1 MMKIAIGHKLRKGP
15 WGGGNSF
22 VKNLTGALKAEG
34 FSVYY
39 DLLEPD
45 LDFIVLTDPRSSSP
59 NVSFSGRQ
67 ILSYLAQHP
76 NTIVVHRINECDERK
91 KTHFMNLR
99 LRVANYCAD
108 HTVYVGSWLRAL
120 NLTYQHKRFSDS
132 VILNGADETIYNSSD
147 FVPWDGSAPIRLVT
161 HHWGGNWMKGF
172 DIYKKLDE
180 MLATPQWAGKVNFTY
195 IGNLPK
201 NFFFKNSNYIKPLAG
216 LALADELKKH
226 HVYLTAS
233 VNEPGGNHQI
243 EGGCCGLPLLYLNSG
258 CMPEYCDGYGVRF
271 DAIDFEASLKR
282 IMEKYF
288 QYLKKMR
295 NFPHKASITSSKW
308 VNLFYI
314 LDAKRNNLINARE
327 NKKSYVFH
335 MLNYLIN

>member
-1 MMKIAIGHKLRKGP
+1 MKIAIGHKLRKGP

-39 DLLEPD
+39 DLFEPD

-67 ILSYLAQHP
+67 ILLYLAQHP
-76 NTIVVHRINECDERK
+76 NTIVVHRVNECDERK

-132 VILNGADETIYNSSD
+132 VILNGADETIYNSSN

-180 MLATPQWAGKVNFTY
+180 MLATPEWAGKVNFTY

-201 NFFFKNSNYIKPLAG
+201 NFSFKNSNYIKPLAG

-314 LDAKRNNLINARE
+314 LDAKRNNLIKARE